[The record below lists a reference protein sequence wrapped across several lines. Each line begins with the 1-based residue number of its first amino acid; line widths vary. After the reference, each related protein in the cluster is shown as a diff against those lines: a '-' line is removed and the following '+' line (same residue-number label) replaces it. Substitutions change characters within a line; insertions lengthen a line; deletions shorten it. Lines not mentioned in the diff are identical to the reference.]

1 MADTRETL
9 LARLLTVAKTIKG
22 LETCERN
29 LDDVSDISLPAIIL
43 FDGGEEAFDNTRARG
58 LAPNTAEMQPT
69 FDIYVQDVPETIG
82 TTINGWRTTL
92 LKTILGDATIASTCD
107 GIPNGGVRYL
117 GCETG
122 LDAGRGSVM
131 RMTVNLAINYP
142 FKPSA
147 F

>member
-9 LARLLTVAKTIKG
+9 LARLLTVAKAIKG
-22 LETCERN
+22 VETCERN
-29 LDDVSDISLPAIIL
+29 LDDLADISLPAIIL
-43 FDGGEEAFDNTRARG
+43 FDGGEETFENEQARG
-58 LAPNTAEMQPT
+58 LAPNTVEMQPT

-92 LKTILGDATIASTCD
+92 LKAILSDATIAGDC
-107 GIPNGGVRYL
+107 GNIPNAGVRYL
-117 GCETG
+117 GCETSS
-122 LDAGRGSVM
+122 DVGRSSTM
-131 RMTVNLAINYP
+131 RMTVSFAIKYG